1 MKIYSFLRLS
11 NNLRKFNFQRN
22 YSRKIKTI
30 TEEWYIKENNYYKIG
45 LTNNINDIIYIDID
59 DNNKFKKNEPMVIVE
74 TVKAVGEINAPFN
87 CNIIDRNNMEDI
99 EVFNNNL
106 EDENNWIIK
115 IKPDENIKNP
125 DEIINDL
132 KIIE

>member
-1 MKIYSFLRLS
+1 MIIYSFLKLS

-59 DNNKFKKNEPMVIVE
+59 NNNKFKKNEPMVIVE